1 MNTDIDRVVAHLA
14 PDPGPG
20 MTEGAHALMR
30 EIITTEPG
38 PEARPARRRR
48 PVLRLALPGVALAT
62 AAFVALSWLLPTGFG
77 FGPGPAA
84 ALDIRQEDGYYVVE
98 VKDLYADPDRYQ
110 EQLQAAGLDVTLRVI
125 PSTPSFVGTII
136 PTSPSEERQLDEIKT
151 IDPPGDCDRL
161 GGCPI
166 GMKIPVDFEGPAQI
180 TLGREARSGE
190 QYEIVASFDVLGE
203 PMHCVPYRGK
213 TVAEVRELLAQ
224 RGLTVQKFN
233 VTNPDIDEEAVMRAS
248 VPDSWHVN
256 GGYLREPG
264 KATLAVSEESE
275 ESDGGGLRDCRT
287 PQGS

>member
-1 MNTDIDRVVAHLA
+1 MNTDIDRVVAHLV

-30 EIITTEPG
+30 EIITTRPG

-62 AAFVALSWLLPTGFG
+62 AAFVALSWLLPTGAG

-98 VKDLYADPDRYQ
+98 VKDLFADPDRYQ
-110 EQLQAAGLDVTLRVI
+110 EQLRGVGLDVTLRLV
-125 PSTPSFVGTII
+125 PSTPSMVGSIF
-136 PTSPSEERQLDEIKT
+136 PTSPTDERYLDEIKT
-151 IDPPGDCDRL
+151 IDPPGACDKM

-166 GMKIPVDFEGPAQI
+166 GVKVPVNFRGPAEI
-180 TLGREARSGE
+180 ILGREASPGE
-190 QYEIVASFDVLGE
+190 AYANGTSIDALGE
-203 PMHCVPYRGK
+203 PLHCVPFRGK

-224 RGLTVQKFN
+224 RGLTVHTFRD
-233 VTNPDIDEEAVMRAS
+233 TNPYIDEADATKTS
-248 VPDSWHVN
+248 VPDSWYVN
-256 GGYLREPG
+256 GGYLEEPG
-264 KATLAVSEESE
+264 KAALNVSEEPE
-275 ESDGGGLRDCRT
+275 ESDAGGLRNCDT